1 MPSVGTDMKLFF
13 CGLRARDRRRRVQK
27 SLKEEQRHPSSHPS
41 TLSSRPVATGKTGG
55 RNLDL
60 GTRFVAGDRC
70 VGLWEGAGISL
81 AKFIQTEREPDP
93 TETARCAGAP
103 RRLPGR
109 SKAGGRGLK
118 ERP

>member
-1 MPSVGTDMKLFF
+1 M
-13 CGLRARDRRRRVQK
+13 
-27 SLKEEQRHPSSHPS
+27 
-41 TLSSRPVATGKTGG
+41 
-55 RNLDL
+55 DL